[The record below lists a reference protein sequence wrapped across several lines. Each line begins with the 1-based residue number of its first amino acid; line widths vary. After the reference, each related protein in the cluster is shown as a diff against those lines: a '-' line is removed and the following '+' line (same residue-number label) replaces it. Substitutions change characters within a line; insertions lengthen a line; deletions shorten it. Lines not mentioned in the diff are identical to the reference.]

1 MMRIVL
7 IIERFKP
14 VPVKVRAFYSSNF
27 IFPLKNS
34 LSETSCMTS
43 PLAIRCLSFC
53 MIIRL
58 RYGIPSNTS
67 LYVRWRFSMND
78 AICPNRQSLPI
89 GVALLS
95 DPLRSSLKLTA
106 AKNPLWTVM
115 SRLFPTRQQS
125 HLMSLQTAH
134 PTKTRHH

>member
-1 MMRIVL
+1 
-7 IIERFKP
+7 
-14 VPVKVRAFYSSNF
+14 
-27 IFPLKNS
+27 
-34 LSETSCMTS
+34 
-43 PLAIRCLSFC
+43 
-53 MIIRL
+53 
-58 RYGIPSNTS
+58 
-67 LYVRWRFSMND
+67 MND